1 MYRYLSI
8 IYNIYNVHV
17 PSAKLSLLSVQH
29 LHEQGGVGRV
39 ALHVLEVEEVL
50 APLGHGAQLG
60 QQSHQLVVLLLRMG
74 RRLDRG
80 YIGQRSL
87 LNVNSSRLS

>member
-1 MYRYLSI
+1 
-8 IYNIYNVHV
+8 
-17 PSAKLSLLSVQH
+17 VQH

-60 QQSHQLVVLLLRMG
+60 QQSHQLVVLLLR
-74 RRLDRG
+74 RG
-80 YIGQRSL
+80 AEVR
-87 LNVNSSRLS
+87 

>member
-1 MYRYLSI
+1 
-8 IYNIYNVHV
+8 
-17 PSAKLSLLSVQH
+17 VQH

-60 QQSHQLVVLLLRMG
+60 QQSHQLVVLLG
-74 RRLDRG
+74 N
-80 YIGQRSL
+80 IGVAVVTVLHQYLVDLLTRL
-87 LNVNSSRLS
+87 LNMGSVVQIPNFR